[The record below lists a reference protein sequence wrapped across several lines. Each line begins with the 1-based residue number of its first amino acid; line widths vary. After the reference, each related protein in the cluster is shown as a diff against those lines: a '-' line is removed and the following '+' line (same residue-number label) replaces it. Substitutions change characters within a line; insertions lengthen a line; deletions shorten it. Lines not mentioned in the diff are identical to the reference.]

1 MIKRFVLL
9 AALTSC
15 AGEESWTLPD
25 EGDLAGAILEARPT
39 DVSPPPPSFQLEV
52 NNLTAGDYAEL
63 HITGATPGS
72 LLRLVWGRS
81 LGNGPCP
88 AVLGGLCLSVASP
101 VQVAS
106 FASIADDDGEAW
118 MAIRIP
124 PTRIAPVAFQVAA
137 FGDVAEVSNP
147 VQRQVSQSAGANDL
161 DNDND
166 GFTPD
171 GGDCA
176 DFDSSI
182 HPSAADTIGD
192 GLDQNC
198 DNADGV
204 DDDADGYASLAS
216 GGTDCIDADGDVWPG
231 ALEVC
236 NDLDDDCDGVTD
248 PVTSFG
254 APTFYLDGD
263 GDNYGTN
270 AGTTVACTA
279 PVGYGA
285 YNTDCNDSN
294 VAIRPGAT
302 EIAGDEVDSDCSGGE
317 VCFTDADDDGYRP
330 NTTSTVTSAD
340 VDCGDA
346 NEALSADPTTDCN
359 DASST
364 VNPGRT
370 EVCGDGVDNNCAGG
384 TDEGCTA
391 VTSFTST
398 GSTTW
403 TVPTGVTWVQV
414 LVVGGGGGGGTGRGG
429 AGGGAGGYVLNANY
443 TVTPGA
449 VIPVT
454 VGAGGNGGTTTGGS
468 TSGSASVFGTL
479 TAPGGGAGGNFTG
492 GGQLTGSTGGSG
504 GGGAGGASYAGAAG
518 TVGVGFAGGNG
529 SSGAGGCYFGGG
541 GGGANN
547 AGGSALSGCGGGA
560 GAGGSGKAN
569 SITGTSTYYAGGGS
583 GSPVGTNTAS
593 LGGGGGGGGS
603 LVNGNSNGI
612 QVNGF
617 PGTANT
623 GGGGG
628 GGGYGY
634 SSATSYVYY
643 PGGAGGS
650 GVVIV
655 RYCVGAGCTLPAP

>member
-39 DVSPPPPSFQLEV
+39 DVSPPPPGFQLEI

-124 PTRIAPVAFQVAA
+124 PTRVAPVAFQVAA
-137 FGDVAEVSNP
+137 FGESAEVSNP
-147 VQRQVSQSAGANDL
+147 VQRQVSLSAGAGDL

-166 GFTPD
+166 GSTPD

-182 HPSAADTIGD
+182 HPSAADTLGD

-198 DNADGV
+198 DNMDGV
-204 DDDADGYASLAS
+204 DADADGYASVAS
-216 GGTDCIDADGDVWPG
+216 GGTDCGDDNGDVWPG
-231 ALEVC
+231 ALEAC
-236 NDLDDDCDGVTD
+236 NGLDDDCDGVTD
-248 PVTSFG
+248 PDTAEG
-254 APTFYLDGD
+254 AATFYLDGD
-263 GDNYGTN
+263 GDNYGTS
-270 AGTTVACTA
+270 AGTVIACEA

-285 YNTDCNDSN
+285 YTDDCNDSSSA
-294 VAIRPGAT
+294 VH
-302 EIAGDEVDSDCSGGE
+302 
-317 VCFTDADDDGYRP
+317 P
-330 NTTSTVTSAD
+330 NHAET
-340 VDCGDA
+340 
-346 NEALSADPTTDCN
+346 CN
-359 DASST
+359 
-364 VNPGRT
+364 N
-370 EVCGDGVDNNCAGG
+370 GVDNDCDGAVDENCGPL
-384 TDEGCTA
+384 
-391 VTSFTST
+391 VVSFTT
-398 GSTTW
+398 VGSTTW
-403 TVPTGVTWVQV
+403 TVPAGITTVQV

-429 AGGGAGGYVLNANY
+429 AGGGAGGFVQNANY
-443 TVTPGA
+443 SVTPGA
-449 VIPVT
+449 VINVT
-454 VGAGGNGGTTTGGS
+454 VGGGGNGGTTTGGS

-492 GGQLTGSTGGSG
+492 GGALVGATGGSG
-504 GGGAGGASYAGAAG
+504 GGGAGGSSSVGAAG
-518 TVGVGFAGGNG
+518 TAGMGFAGGNG
-529 SSGAGGCYFGGG
+529 SNGAGGCYYGGG
-541 GGGANN
+541 GGGANA
-547 AGGSALSGCGGGA
+547 AGGHAVSGCGGGA
-560 GAGGSGKAN
+560 GAGGSGKA
-569 SITGTSTYYAGGGS
+569 STISGSSAYYAGGGS

-655 RYCVGAGCTLPAP
+655 RYCTDCTLPSL